1 MCDDVTVETAG
12 DGVRLQPDCGLGAGW
27 FSERM
32 GAPEG
37 PPATIDGEAADVES
51 AVARAAEL
59 LRGARRPL
67 IHGFDGATVEDARAA
82 VTLADQLGALITTG
96 DLEGRWPGAPAV
108 PLRGASTATLGE
120 IRDRSRLVV
129 IWREDPEATHPR
141 LLDRLGFGVT
151 LSRLG
156 AERTLVVVED
166 RDTATLRR
174 ADVQL
179 HWGRERDLEALTS
192 LHMLRRGLA
201 PRPDDLAPELSGLI
215 ERLSAVPHATFVYG
229 QGLTAGAGGQRRALA
244 LHELVRA
251 LCHGRHVVTL
261 ELPRSPGTRSA
272 DDVLAWQTGYAG
284 GVDLAPGHPELVTA
298 TRPLAARDGVDV
310 SLRVE
315 SAPAIADLGSD
326 RDRPLLAA
334 VGAGCRGVDPH
345 RGRGRVRRRHRPP
358 ARRRPAFAPGA
369 ADRRCTHGRGAA
381 RPAARRGAAVTAI
394 RITGGA
400 VHDPANDVD
409 GEIRDVCLNDGKVVA
424 DVGPDARRIDAR
436 GMVVM
441 PGGVDIHA
449 HIAGPK
455 VNAAR
460 RLSPEDRAGDPIDR
474 TGVLRS
480 GSGGLVPST
489 FATGYRYSLL
499 GYTTVV
505 EAAAPPLAARHVLS
519 ELRDTP
525 MIDKAFLILMGNNQV
540 LFELI
545 RESGPGGPGPH
556 PPRAASS
563 RLRDAVAWWLD
574 ATGGYGVKLVNPG
587 GVELYKQ
594 SGGQI
599 DSLDDEVAGFGVT
612 PRQVLE
618 AIGGAVDELG
628 LPHPVHIHANNLGV
642 PGNAD
647 TTLDTMRT
655 LSGREAHFAHLQFH
669 CYGASPT
676 QRGGLPR
683 SRAPEL
689 LEHLSSHPEITVD
702 VGQVMFGPAMTMT
715 ADAHVSEVLRD
726 LDGGKWLSHDTEVE
740 TGCGIVPY
748 TYRAGNYV
756 HALQWGIGLELFL
769 LGKDPWQVMLST
781 DHPNGGSFLSYPKLI
796 RLLMD
801 HAFREDQMRGANQK
815 AIRRTALLDG
825 LDREYT
831 LNEIAIITRAAPARR
846 LGLRD
851 KGHLGIGAD
860 ADVTIY
866 HDRSDRE
873 EMFATPRYVIKAG
886 ELAVEDG
893 DLRLAAD
900 GMLLSSRAPFDPDVA
915 GVLAPLFG
923 DRYTVAFDHYPVRDP
938 ALREPAR
945 IIEAGRE

>member
-1 MCDDVTVETAG
+1 MT
-12 DGVRLQPDCGLGAGW
+12 
-27 FSERM
+27 
-32 GAPEG
+32 
-37 PPATIDGEAADVES
+37 
-51 AVARAAEL
+51 
-59 LRGARRPL
+59 
-67 IHGFDGATVEDARAA
+67 
-82 VTLADQLGALITTG
+82 
-96 DLEGRWPGAPAV
+96 
-108 PLRGASTATLGE
+108 E
-120 IRDRSRLVV
+120 IRIS
-129 IWREDPEATHPR
+129 
-141 LLDRLGFGVT
+141 
-151 LSRLG
+151 
-156 AERTLVVVED
+156 
-166 RDTATLRR
+166 
-174 ADVQL
+174 
-179 HWGRERDLEALTS
+179 
-192 LHMLRRGLA
+192 
-201 PRPDDLAPELSGLI
+201 
-215 ERLSAVPHATFVYG
+215 
-229 QGLTAGAGGQRRALA
+229 
-244 LHELVRA
+244 
-251 LCHGRHVVTL
+251 
-261 ELPRSPGTRSA
+261 
-272 DDVLAWQTGYAG
+272 
-284 GVDLAPGHPELVTA
+284 
-298 TRPLAARDGVDV
+298 
-310 SLRVE
+310 
-315 SAPAIADLGSD
+315 
-326 RDRPLLAA
+326 
-334 VGAGCRGVDPH
+334 
-345 RGRGRVRRRHRPP
+345 
-358 ARRRPAFAPGA
+358 
-369 ADRRCTHGRGAA
+369 
-381 RPAARRGAAVTAI
+381 
-394 RITGGA
+394 GGA

-409 GEIRDVCLNDGKVVA
+409 GDVRDVCLRDGKVVD

-460 RLSPEDRAGDPIDR
+460 KVSPEDRRDDPLDR
-474 TGVLRS
+474 TEILRS

-545 RESGPGGPGPH
+545 RASRG
-556 PPRAASS
+556 AAGAGD
-563 RLRDAVAWWLD
+563 RIRDAIAWWLD

-587 GVELYKQ
+587 GVELWKQ
-594 SGGQI
+594 NNGQI
-599 DSLDDEVAGFGVT
+599 ESLDDEVAGFGVT

-618 AIGGAVDELG
+618 AIGGAVDELR

-642 PGNAD
+642 SGNAD

-655 LSGREAHFAHLQFH
+655 LSGRQAHFAHVQFH
-669 CYGASPT
+669 SYGGKP
-676 QRGGLPR
+676 GGLPR

-689 LEHLSSHPEITVD
+689 IQYLGDHPEITAD

-715 ADAHVSEVLRD
+715 ADAHVSAVLRD
-726 LDGGKWLSHDTEVE
+726 LDGGKWLNHDTEVE

-801 HAFREDQMRGANQK
+801 RAFREDQVRRANQK

-846 LGLRD
+846 LGLTD
-851 KGHLGIGAD
+851 KGHLGVGAD

-866 HDRSDRE
+866 HDRADRE
-873 EMFATPRYVIKAG
+873 DMFATPRYVIKDGEVAVEEG
-886 ELAVEDG
+886 ELRYTDDG
-893 DLRLAAD
+893 V
-900 GMLLSSRAPFDPDVA
+900 LLSSRAGFDAEVIR
-915 GVLAPLFG
+915 VLEPLFG
-923 DRYTVAFDHYPVRDP
+923 ERYTVAFEHYPVRDP
-938 ALREPAR
+938 GLREPAQVV
-945 IIEAGRE
+945 EAGAS

>member
-1 MCDDVTVETAG
+1 M
-12 DGVRLQPDCGLGAGW
+12 
-27 FSERM
+27 
-32 GAPEG
+32 
-37 PPATIDGEAADVES
+37 
-51 AVARAAEL
+51 
-59 LRGARRPL
+59 
-67 IHGFDGATVEDARAA
+67 
-82 VTLADQLGALITTG
+82 
-96 DLEGRWPGAPAV
+96 
-108 PLRGASTATLGE
+108 
-120 IRDRSRLVV
+120 
-129 IWREDPEATHPR
+129 
-141 LLDRLGFGVT
+141 
-151 LSRLG
+151 
-156 AERTLVVVED
+156 
-166 RDTATLRR
+166 
-174 ADVQL
+174 
-179 HWGRERDLEALTS
+179 
-192 LHMLRRGLA
+192 
-201 PRPDDLAPELSGLI
+201 
-215 ERLSAVPHATFVYG
+215 
-229 QGLTAGAGGQRRALA
+229 
-244 LHELVRA
+244 
-251 LCHGRHVVTL
+251 
-261 ELPRSPGTRSA
+261 
-272 DDVLAWQTGYAG
+272 
-284 GVDLAPGHPELVTA
+284 
-298 TRPLAARDGVDV
+298 
-310 SLRVE
+310 
-315 SAPAIADLGSD
+315 
-326 RDRPLLAA
+326 
-334 VGAGCRGVDPH
+334 
-345 RGRGRVRRRHRPP
+345 
-358 ARRRPAFAPGA
+358 
-369 ADRRCTHGRGAA
+369 
-381 RPAARRGAAVTAI
+381 TAI

-400 VHDPANDVD
+400 VHDPANGVD
-409 GEIRDVCLNDGKVVA
+409 GEIRDVCLDGGRVVGN
-424 DVGPDARRIDAR
+424 VGPDARRIDAH
-436 GMVVM
+436 GMVLM

-460 RLSPEDRAGDPIDR
+460 KLSPDDRRDQPLDR
-474 TGVLRS
+474 TEVLRS
-480 GSGGLVPST
+480 GTGGLVPST

-545 RESGPGGPGPH
+545 RKSGGAVSAP
-556 PPRAASS
+556 
-563 RLRDAVAWWLD
+563 LRDAVAWWLE

-587 GVELYKQ
+587 GVELWKQ
-594 SGGQI
+594 SNGVI

-628 LPHPVHIHANNLGV
+628 LPHPVHVHANNLGV

-655 LSGREAHFAHLQFH
+655 LSGRQAHFAHLQFH
-669 CYGASPT
+669 CYGAPPT
-676 QRGGLPR
+676 PPGGLPR

-689 LEHLSSHPEITVD
+689 LEHLAGHPEITAD

-715 ADAHVSEVLRD
+715 ADAHVSAVLRD
-726 LDGGKWLSHDTEVE
+726 LSGGKWLNHDTEVE

-748 TYRAGNYV
+748 RYRAGNYV

-801 HAFREDQMRGANQK
+801 RGFREDQTGRANQR

-825 LDREYT
+825 IDREYT

-866 HDRSDRE
+866 HDRADRE
-873 EMFATPRYVIKAG
+873 EMFATPRYVIKGGEVAVEEG
-886 ELAVEDG
+886 ELRRSDDG
-893 DLRLAAD
+893 V
-900 GMLLSSRAPFDPDVA
+900 LLSTRAAFDPDVS
-915 GVLAPLFG
+915 GVLEPLFG
-923 DRYTVAFDHYPVRDP
+923 ERYTVAFEHYPVRDP

-945 IIEAGRE
+945 IIEAAQQ